1 MRSLV
6 PLALPHERAGL
17 MAAYYV
23 LSYLAFCLPALL
35 AGHLSRSYGLLAT
48 TDGYGVVLIVLAIG
62 ALLLSLRP
70 AAAKVCR
77 AP

>member
-1 MRSLV
+1 
-6 PLALPHERAGL
+6 
-17 MAAYYV
+17 
-23 LSYLAFCLPALL
+23 LPALL

-48 TDGYGVVLIVLAIG
+48 TDGYGAILIVLAVG

-70 AAAKVCR
+70 ARAKVCR